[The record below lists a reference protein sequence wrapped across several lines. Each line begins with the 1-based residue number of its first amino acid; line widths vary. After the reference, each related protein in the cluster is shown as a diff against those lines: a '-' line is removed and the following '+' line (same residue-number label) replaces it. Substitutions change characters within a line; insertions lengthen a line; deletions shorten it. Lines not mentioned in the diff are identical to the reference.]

1 MNENMQNI
9 LGYKIPISDLPFLK
23 ERKGNTQKPKEDSA
37 PTTLKGKEKVSE
49 GPKKSKEPKEV
60 PKTVKKLLADAQWI
74 RAEQEAK
81 AKKVAEKKKTAELK
95 AAEKPAKKSKA
106 FQERPQ
112 SGRESERESVRKK
125 PRIEVARSYLKSIG
139 SAVKGIP
146 IRAEPLAVTASECLP
161 QSTEKKAV
169 LQHPPLGEVPVLR
182 DEDMPSTEPVVGMT
196 ASECLPQSTEKEAV
210 PQHPSL
216 GEVPILRDEDILST
230 EPVGQDVTLPSMVGE
245 GVAQTVLSETDSILP
260 ELLNAREKA
269 EIEPLRISHPR
280 GDAEVGGDTGSI
292 QVEAESSVA
301 GPSIR
306 PIVCPMAERAEPSSS
321 RPFVELGTEEDG
333 PGKGPTRDSV
343 GFFRPAR
350 EYEFDEASLEKRL
363 AGPIMDAVR
372 ALTPADYLGQS
383 TVGCILTEDMIAS
396 LVRLQ
401 TMVSL

>member
-60 PKTVKKLLADAQWI
+60 PKTVKKLLVDAQWI
-74 RAEQEAK
+74 RAE
-81 AKKVAEKKKTAELK
+81 KKKTAE
-95 AAEKPAKKSKA
+95 KPAEKSKA

-321 RPFVELGTEEDG
+321 RPFVELGTEEDR

-383 TVGCILTEDMIAS
+383 TIGCILTEDMIAS

-401 TMVSL
+401 TMVSF